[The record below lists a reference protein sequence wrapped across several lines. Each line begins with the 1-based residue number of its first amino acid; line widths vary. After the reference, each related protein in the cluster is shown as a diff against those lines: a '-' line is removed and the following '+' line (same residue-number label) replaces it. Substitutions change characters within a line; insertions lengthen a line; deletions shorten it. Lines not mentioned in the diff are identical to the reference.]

1 MGHRAYPFEVGG
13 PKRLTVSWD
22 FFNSRYS
29 IRLDDED
36 PVIVT
41 GAEVREGRELTL
53 SDGSTLLIR
62 IADGNVASGLDVTR
76 NGEPLP
82 GSGADPATLV
92 KAAAGTIYFLSGLH
106 VVLGLFGLL
115 GPEGRA
121 SVPLIMLGAVFAVL
135 GFFTM
140 KRSLVALLF
149 AMGLYAAIGVWSTAV
164 DAQAGTKINFF
175 SIAIR
180 LFFLVRMGSAFRTL
194 LEKSDDS
201 PGVSAP

>member
-62 IADGNVASGLDVTR
+62 IADGNVVGLAVEIDR
-76 NGEPLP
+76 H
-82 GSGADPATLV
+82 
-92 KAAAGTIYFLSGLH
+92 H
-106 VVLGLFGLL
+106 VRTHDETVGFA
-115 GPEGRA
+115 PEGDEDAAVVGRDQPVNGA
-121 SVPLIMLGAVFAVL
+121 IGAVLRSVVPLHIDRLAGGQLEPRLGAPGIPILQIRPGAIP
-135 GFFTM
+135 
-140 KRSLVALLF
+140 
-149 AMGLYAAIGVWSTAV
+149 AAIGKHGADIEEEEAEDEVDRYHARADREAV
-164 DAQAGTKINFF
+164 TLCAH
-175 SIAIR
+175 R
-180 LFFLVRMGSAFRTL
+180 VVRAASFREDT
-194 LEKSDDS
+194 
-201 PGVSAP
+201 P